1 MRRTRNRS
9 GFTLMEIMIIVA
21 IIGVLAALAM
31 PGFIKVRKQSQARR
45 ILNDARMIDTAID
58 AWAMEKG
65 RADGDEIDMTEVVTY
80 AKGGTLPSVDLLG
93 NPFLIGTVGT
103 NQVRISDTTKSALTG
118 VVIDWGPY

>member
-1 MRRTRNRS
+1 MRRTRKRS